1 MELEM
6 GIGSGGNMI
15 FWGKKPAIAIAFA
28 GMLALGACSGST
40 DTAAPDP
47 KALVKTAAV
56 ATGSIDE
63 TITIYGAAENGSVGQ
78 YTLSSPIEA
87 IVQSINAPVGSNVKR
102 GQVLVRLVPSPASKY
117 ELATASAGTRTT
129 NLAYAR
135 MQRLRADGLVS
146 DAEVEAARA
155 AKQSADALRASL
167 ADRSGALTLRA
178 PDVGFVQMIGAV
190 PGQLVAAATPVVTI
204 VKDGD
209 VRARFGIDPSLARR
223 VPAGSYVEITAA
235 GGGDPLA
242 VPVQS
247 VDPVVDPQTKLAS
260 IYVLIPNE
268 NEIGA
273 GESLTGKILLSSNA
287 SGLTIP
293 YAALLDD
300 GGQPY
305 VYVIEKGAAKRVDIT
320 VGPRMGNKVSVTK
333 GLSAKQQVAVDGVT
347 ALEDGMKVRTK

>member
-1 MELEM
+1 M

-47 KALVKTAAV
+47 TALVKTAAV

-129 NLAYAR
+129 NMAYAR

-167 ADRSGALTLRA
+167 ADRSGARRSTSKR
-178 PDVGFVQMIGAV
+178 
-190 PGQLVAAATPVVTI
+190 
-204 VKDGD
+204 K
-209 VRARFGIDPSLARR
+209 PSG
-223 VPAGSYVEITAA
+223 P
-235 GGGDPLA
+235 
-242 VPVQS
+242 
-247 VDPVVDPQTKLAS
+247 
-260 IYVLIPNE
+260 
-268 NEIGA
+268 
-273 GESLTGKILLSSNA
+273 
-287 SGLTIP
+287 
-293 YAALLDD
+293 
-300 GGQPY
+300 
-305 VYVIEKGAAKRVDIT
+305 
-320 VGPRMGNKVSVTK
+320 GPR
-333 GLSAKQQVAVDGVT
+333 
-347 ALEDGMKVRTK
+347 